1 MSENLHSRRSLVRMR
16 GSGVGT
22 YHRLINQPDAIEKLR
37 RAIETVP
44 KPKNGSG
51 VSVHKPVEGGDCNDL
66 FSPR

>member
-22 YHRLINQPDAIEKLR
+22 YHRLINQPDAIEKR
-37 RAIETVP
+37 ERATETGP

-51 VSVHKPVEGGDCNDL
+51 VSVHEPMERRVQ
-66 FSPR
+66 